1 MSATT
6 TDDFASSGYAEIPP
20 GHASMRHKL
29 GNPFAYFKKCLKLY
43 ADGKGRAGVAEY
55 WSFTLVTYLLYI
67 PLALLMGTG
76 TDGATGEPN
85 ALGIVASLAL
95 VVVALGLIIPMI
107 TVSVRRLHD
116 IGLSGWLYL
125 LVFVPL
131 LGGLF
136 LFICSLIPSSDKP
149 NKHGPSP
156 KQDVAHTFA

>member
-55 WSFTLVTYLLYI
+55 WSFTLVTYLLFI
-67 PLALLMGTG
+67 PLFFLVGLG
-76 TDGATGEPN
+76 TDATGEPN
-85 ALGIVASLAL
+85 TLGLVAVSAL
-95 VVVALGLIIPMI
+95 VAISLGLLIPSI
-107 TVSVRRLHD
+107 TVAVRRLHD

-156 KQDVAHTFA
+156 KQDVAQTFA